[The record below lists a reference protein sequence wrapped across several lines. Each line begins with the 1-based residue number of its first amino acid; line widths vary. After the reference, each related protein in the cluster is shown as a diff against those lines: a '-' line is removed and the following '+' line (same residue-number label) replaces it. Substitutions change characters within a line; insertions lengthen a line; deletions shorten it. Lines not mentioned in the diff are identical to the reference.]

1 MKQKY
6 YIKKN
11 IKLVYG
17 QSDYIEEK
25 TGIRLDD
32 DEAGYIA
39 LHLVNFS
46 LDNKA
51 NNATK
56 IVTLTKEVLNV
67 IKLSMKVDLEEDSS

>member
-1 MKQKY
+1 MC
-6 YIKKN
+6 IR
-11 IKLVYG
+11 
-17 QSDYIEEK
+17 DR
-25 TGIRLDD
+25 RLDD

-67 IKLSMKVDLEEDSS
+67 LKL